1 MDLVDEHAW
10 QGKLIAGFRFQLPG
24 QLSVVITCE
33 FEIPIEFARVTYRSL
48 ISAEIVYVCK
58 AFEHCVVLQRCCCL
72 VYMDELEAHEVP
84 VVLNM

>member
-1 MDLVDEHAW
+1 MDLVDEYAW

-24 QLSVVITCE
+24 QLSIVITCE

-48 ISAEIVYVCK
+48 IGAEIVYICK
-58 AFEHCVVLQRCCCL
+58 AFEHCVVLQRCRCL
-72 VYMDELEAHEVP
+72 VYMDKLEAHEVP